1 MPTSLSSARPNERS
15 CIWVGAIPS
24 TDRYRLGGEWLE
36 RSPEEKDLGML
47 ADEEINM
54 SQECA
59 LAAQKTNCILGC
71 IKRSMTSRS
80 REVILTIYSAL
91 MRPHL
96 QYCVQVWGP

>member
-1 MPTSLSSARPNERS
+1 
-15 CIWVGAIPS
+15 
-24 TDRYRLGGEWLE
+24 
-36 RSPEEKDLGML
+36 ML

>member
-1 MPTSLSSARPNERS
+1 
-15 CIWVGAIPS
+15 
-24 TDRYRLGGEWLE
+24 
-36 RSPEEKDLGML
+36 ML

-91 MRPHL
+91 MRSHL